1 MRSSVRPLAYGDLV
15 IDTDAWE
22 VRLRGDVVDLTKT
35 EFEILTTLAMNP
47 RKVITDE
54 DLTRIV
60 WGANWFGD
68 DGNLAV
74 HISKLRHKL
83 GESGMQPR
91 YIRTVRGVGY
101 RFDPGATP
109 LTDVLLEAY
118 EALRANPAMVEI
130 VADHELVVAE
140 VHTELPEIL
149 GWRTDGLLGGRIPFL
164 ANPRLRDPA
173 TARLEIEG
181 LLARGFRWWSGS
193 RDLPHAD
200 GRWLPADF
208 VTQVLTTPDGELVG
222 VRFVF
227 VVGGGGGAPL
237 FP

>member
-22 VRLRGDVVDLTKT
+22 VRLRGTIVDLTKT
-35 EFEILTTLAMNP
+35 EFEILITLAMKP
-47 RKVITDE
+47 RKVVTDE

-60 WGANWFGD
+60 WGDIWFGD

-101 RFDPGATP
+101 RFDPGATSP
-109 LTDVLLEAY
+109 AEVLSDAY
-118 EALRANPAMVEI
+118 EALRAHPAMVEI
-130 VADHELVVAE
+130 VADPELVVAE

-149 GWRTDGLLGGRIPFL
+149 GWRTDQLVGQRIPFL

-227 VVGGGGGAPL
+227 VVGGAR
-237 FP
+237 